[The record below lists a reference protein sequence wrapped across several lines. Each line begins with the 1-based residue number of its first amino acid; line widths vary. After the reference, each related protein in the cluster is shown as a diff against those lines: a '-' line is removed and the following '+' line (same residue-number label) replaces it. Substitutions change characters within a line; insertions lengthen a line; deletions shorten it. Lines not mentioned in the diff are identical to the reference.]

1 MSMLDS
7 PSGAK
12 APLNGDSP
20 GRARP
25 RTTFSIPAVAVHT
38 TPVTARASVDGE
50 GRSPRYSLVLGN
62 KSRLGGGLPE
72 NENKENQVNNGRKS
86 LDTGYAV
93 GKLTDL
99 LGRK

>member
-1 MSMLDS
+1 M
-7 PSGAK
+7 
-12 APLNGDSP
+12 
-20 GRARP
+20 
-25 RTTFSIPAVAVHT
+25 PAVAVHT

-50 GRSPRYSLVLGN
+50 GKLSRYSLVLGS
-62 KSRLGGGLPE
+62 KSRLSGGLPE
-72 NENKENQVNNGRKS
+72 NDNKENQVNNGRKS